1 METNLEKSQNNFQ
14 NPDQQMSKPDFQVIL
29 KDISHNIDFNNIT
42 YRNLKKTDDTDQLK
56 ILFQEWFPI
65 SYPEEFYTEL
75 LEGDSMNTLLAV
87 YTTVHNGQSVDIVL
101 GCIIYDFRPAT
112 ELLIRQTDL
121 FRDLKSLYICLL
133 GVVKELR
140 NRKLATTL
148 LQTVLNRAK
157 QYPNVKTAH
166 LDVLSSNHEAIR
178 FYNKNGFI
186 RSHIK
191 KGYYE
196 IDDKIYDSRVYCFYI
211 QNSSEKK
218 PVRIFSQFNYVWNMG
233 FTISKI
239 AEAISEE
246 ESVDNVISL
255 KIY

>member
-1 METNLEKSQNNFQ
+1 METNPENHSHPQ
-14 NPDQQMSKPDFQVIL
+14 NPDQQMSKPDLQMIL
-29 KDISHNIDFNNIT
+29 KEILSHTDFNNNVT
-42 YRNLKKTDDTDQLK
+42 YRNLKTTDDTDQLK
-56 ILFQEWFPI
+56 ILFEEWFPI
-65 SYPEEFYTEL
+65 SYPDEFYTEL

-87 YTTVHNGQSVDIVL
+87 YTALHNGQPVDVIL
-101 GCIIYDFRPAT
+101 GCIIYDFRPVT

-140 NRKLATTL
+140 NKRLATSL

-166 LDVLSSNHEAIR
+166 LDVLSSNQPAIR
-178 FYNKNGFI
+178 FYQKNGFVQ
-186 RSHIK
+186 SHVK
-191 KGYYE
+191 KEYYE
-196 IDDKIYDSRVYCFYI
+196 IDDKTFDSHVYCFYI

-218 PVRIFSQFNYVWNMG
+218 ATPIFSLFNYVWNMG
-233 FTISKI
+233 FTMYKL
-239 AEAISEE
+239 AEATGE
-246 ESVDNVISL
+246 ESVGNVISL